1 MLLCMLHYSLGE
13 LNEMVA
19 DEAHLIFHAL
29 DQAINQKRLAI
40 YPLPVVFCFLRLE
53 IALEENDL

>member
-1 MLLCMLHYSLGE
+1 
-13 LNEMVA
+13 MVA

-29 DQAINQKRLAI
+29 DQTINQKGLAI
-40 YPLPVVFCFLRLE
+40 YPLPVVFCFLGLE